1 MGRLAQ
7 TLGLAVRNRAPANSE
22 NFQSAMQMNL
32 DELVDCLEK
41 HGRRATYGAVG
52 EIVGLPARS
61 VMHGRLKM
69 AKNSWVVAK
78 RGGKPSGYD
87 FEQLDPRLAS
97 SPQPFSTSQEVL
109 TWIKSHR

>member
-1 MGRLAQ
+1 
-7 TLGLAVRNRAPANSE
+7 
-22 NFQSAMQMNL
+22 MQISL

-52 EIVGLPARS
+52 EIVGMPARS
-61 VMHGRLKM
+61 VMHGRPKT

-78 RGGKPSGYD
+78 RDGKPSGYD

-97 SPQPFSTSQEVL
+97 SPHPFSTSQEVL
-109 TWIKSHR
+109 TWIKSLR